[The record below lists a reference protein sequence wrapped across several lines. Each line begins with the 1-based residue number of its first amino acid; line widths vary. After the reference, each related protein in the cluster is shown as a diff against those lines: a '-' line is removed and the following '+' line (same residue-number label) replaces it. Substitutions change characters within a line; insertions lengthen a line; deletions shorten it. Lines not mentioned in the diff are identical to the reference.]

1 MLKITKKYSVN
12 RQKCPPLSLLL
23 FLFTFLPKL
32 TNDFSNSKK
41 TQCHFG
47 AVCNI
52 QMSYVSAV
60 QDRLVLLFN
69 IISYRDS
76 KLLRPVI
83 ILWQAKKKKFVLI
96 ALISQLN
103 STEVNIFPC
112 TISNHTN
119 MKSLYRSLLFSTDET
134 KREERN

>member
-1 MLKITKKYSVN
+1 MN
-12 RQKCPPLSLLL
+12 RQKCPPLSLQL

-83 ILWQAKKKKFVLI
+83 ILWQAKKFVLI

-119 MKSLYRSLLFSTDET
+119 MKSIQIFVVFHR
-134 KREERN
+134 

>member
-1 MLKITKKYSVN
+1 MLKITKKYSMN
-12 RQKCPPLSLLL
+12 RQKCPPLSLQL

-83 ILWQAKKKKFVLI
+83 ILWQAKKICSYCSYIPAKF
-96 ALISQLN
+96 
-103 STEVNIFPC
+103 
-112 TISNHTN
+112 
-119 MKSLYRSLLFSTDET
+119 YRSEHFSMYYL
-134 KREERN
+134 KPH